1 MTDTRDTDESERQ
14 AEGSPEGSASTAVSR
29 AAFEEI
35 ARSEAAAWADGSS
48 LNTARSVVIERRKDE
63 VNGTQAKER
72 KATDTLLQAA
82 LALEIQRLEDRLQGL
97 YDERDRLLEEM
108 EELSERREHLALARQ
123 WVRAQDKVALDG
135 QGRLTNAQAE
145 AAIRDYEARTGHSI
159 DRTDKDAVLSVL
171 QTEDDIAVQGFETRR
186 NRLAGLNKEI
196 DDMEK
201 QLHEAWQQRD
211 LINGNK
217 PLADELRAEDRKAQ
231 IAEAKVLDAE
241 REGLSGPTETLS
253 FTR

>member
-1 MTDTRDTDESERQ
+1 MTDTRDTRGTDRE
-14 AEGSPEGSASTAVSR
+14 AEGSPEGSASTADSR

-48 LNTARSVVIERRKDE
+48 LNTARSIAIEQHKDE
-63 VNGTQAKER
+63 VSGTQAKDR

-108 EELSERREHLALARQ
+108 EELSERRDRLALARQ
-123 WVRAQDKVALDG
+123 WVLAQDEIALDG

-145 AAIRDYEARTGHSI
+145 AAIREYEARTGHSI
-159 DRTDKDAVLSVL
+159 ARSDKDAVLSVL
-171 QTEDDIAVQGFETRR
+171 QTEDDIAVKSFETRR
-186 NRLAGLNKEI
+186 NRLADLNQKI
-196 DDMEK
+196 DEMEK
-201 QLHEAWQQRD
+201 ELDD
-211 LINGNK
+211 LQAGRGLEDLG
-217 PLADELRAEDRKAQ
+217 PDRTADKRSAEFFASKSHN
-231 IAEAKVLDAE
+231 AE
-241 REGLSGPTETLS
+241 RDSLVPENEFPT

>member
-1 MTDTRDTDESERQ
+1 MTDTRDTDGSERQ
-14 AEGSPEGSASTAVSR
+14 AEGSPEDSASTADSR

-35 ARSEAAAWADGSS
+35 ARSEAAAWAGGSS

-63 VNGTQAKER
+63 LSGTQAKDR
-72 KATDTLLQAA
+72 KATDALLQAA
-82 LALEIQRLEDRLQGL
+82 LALEIQRLEERLQGL

-108 EELSERREHLALARQ
+108 EELSERRDRLALARQ
-123 WVRAQDKVALDG
+123 WVLAQEEIELDG

-145 AAIRDYEARTGHSI
+145 TAIREYEARTGHSI
-159 DRTDKDAVLSVL
+159 DRTDRDAVLGVL

-186 NRLAGLNKEI
+186 NRLADLNREI
-196 DDMEK
+196 DEMEK
-201 QLHEAWQQRD
+201 QLHEARQQRD
-211 LINGNK
+211 MTNGHE